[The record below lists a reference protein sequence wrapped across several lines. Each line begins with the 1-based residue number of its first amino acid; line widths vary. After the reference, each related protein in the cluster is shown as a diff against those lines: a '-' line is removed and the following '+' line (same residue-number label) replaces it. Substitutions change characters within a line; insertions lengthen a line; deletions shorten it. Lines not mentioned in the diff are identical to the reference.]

1 MNPRS
6 VLMLAVLL
14 FCTSV
19 PAYAL
24 FKSGEKAPDFSSRT
38 LENQEIKLSD
48 LKGKTLLIE
57 MGTTWCPSCNE
68 IAHQINELRDFLK
81 ENEVTFVSIY
91 LADSPDS
98 IKEHTKDEKLKPADL
113 TLIDDGEARRNY
125 SVFSIP
131 RLLLIDKDF
140 KIVFDEMVLTGS
152 QIKQLIENLRLT
164 N

>member
-1 MNPRS
+1 MNPRF
-6 VLMLAVLL
+6 VLL
-14 FCTSV
+14 LTALIFCISA

-24 FKSGEKAPDFSSRT
+24 FKAGDKAPDFSSRT
-38 LENQEIKLSD
+38 LDDQEIKLSD

-68 IAHQINELRDFLK
+68 LAHQINELRDFLK
-81 ENEVTFVSIY
+81 ENEVTFISIY
-91 LADSPDS
+91 LADSPES
-98 IKEHTKDEKLKPADL
+98 IKEHNKDEKLKPADV
-113 TLIDDGEARRNY
+113 TLIDDGDARRNY

-140 KIVFDEMVLTGS
+140 KIVFDEMVLSGS
-152 QIKQLIENLRLT
+152 QIKQRIENLRLT